1 MSDENT
7 KDDLAPEGAVNP
19 EHPDHEEKQAE
30 EKPAPKRRGRPP
42 KSEQKAPEEPS
53 GPFVTVGRIVHYRT
67 RSGGFRPG
75 IVAGV
80 VEDLGDRAYVQLVVF
95 NSTGGQY
102 LDDVYLTDE
111 SSAQVGSAFFPTF

>member
-1 MSDENT
+1 MSDENKT
-7 KDDLAPEGAVNP
+7 VTDETQAPEEGV
-19 EHPDHEEKQAE
+19 EEQTE

-42 KSEQKAPEEPS
+42 KSEQKPPEEPS

-67 RSGGFRPG
+67 RSGGVRPA

-80 VEDLGDRAYVQLVVF
+80 VEDLGNRAYVQLVVF

-102 LDDVYLTDE
+102 LDDVYLAGEPSDR
-111 SSAQVGSAFFPTF
+111 AGSAFFPTF